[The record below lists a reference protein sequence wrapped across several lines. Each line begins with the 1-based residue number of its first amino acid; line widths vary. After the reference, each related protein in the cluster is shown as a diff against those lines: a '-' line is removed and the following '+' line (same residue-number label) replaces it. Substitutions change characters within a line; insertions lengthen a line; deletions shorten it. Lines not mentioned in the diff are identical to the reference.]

1 MTDISALAGTASVD
15 RNPSNG
21 FASMT
26 SEDFMKIIFTELAY
40 QDPLSPTDS
49 TAMLQQLDSI
59 RSIEA
64 DLRLNEDLKALVSQN
79 QLAAASSMV
88 GKFIGGMAGDF
99 GRVAGYVVSVIKEG
113 DSVNMELDTGFV
125 VPFESVETIVDP
137 SIFENLGDSAD
148 ETSTEGTGD
157 ESGAAGAGNDDSA
170 DETGADDGGTSD
182 GTGTDSGTGGD
193 AGTSGEGGEEPG

>member
-1 MTDISALAGTASVD
+1 MTDISALSGTTSLD
-15 RNPSNG
+15 RSPTNG

-79 QLAAASSMV
+79 QLASASTMV

-113 DSVNMELDTGFV
+113 GNVNLELDTGFV

-137 SIFENLGDSAD
+137 SIFDMLEETDS
-148 ETSTEGTGD
+148 ETETDTTEQDSGD
-157 ESGAAGAGNDDSA
+157 ESGAAGAGGVD
-170 DETGADDGGTSD
+170 DETGTDDETGEGDSAEGSGDDG
-182 GTGTDSGTGGD
+182 
-193 AGTSGEGGEEPG
+193 ATSGEGGEETG

>member
-1 MTDISALAGTASVD
+1 MTDISALAGTTSID
-15 RNPSNG
+15 RNPTNG

-79 QLAAASSMV
+79 QLASASTMV
-88 GKFIGGMAGDF
+88 GKFIGGMAGDY

-113 DSVNMELDTGFV
+113 DTVNMELDTGFV

-137 SIFENLGDSAD
+137 SIFEMLDDDSD
-148 ETSTEGTGD
+148 DTSTDQTGD
-157 ESGAAGAGNDDSA
+157 ETGAEGA
-170 DETGADDGGTSD
+170 DETGTDGGAEAADS
-182 GTGTDSGTGGD
+182 TDSTETDAGTGGD
-193 AGTSGEGGEEPG
+193 AGASGEGGEEPG